1 MSLRNDLTK
10 HRVFVQ
16 RLAGTEAN
24 NIGIFLDK
32 LSLVA
37 RSGVT
42 SGISGE
48 PLKSRLRSVMAD
60 LHIVATQNLL
70 DVAVYEAKFSSKLFS
85 KHYETNISS
94 PTENTLKKAIVTT
107 NMSINNVHTHGT
119 SVLKVNESAPNKSIA
134 TAYKQFGQRK
144 ADDIY
149 QVVRDAN
156 INNLTVAETHAAIE
170 ERIAGLLTS
179 QARTLAATAINY
191 TTNIAKSQV
200 IQENR
205 DIIAQEQWVSTLET
219 NTCDYC
225 EGNND
230 QVYDQGEAPDCPAHW
245 NCNCEVIPY
254 VG

>member
-1 MSLRNDLTK
+1 M
-10 HRVFVQ
+10 FVQ
-16 RLAGTEAN
+16 RLAGTEADS
-24 NIGIFLDK
+24 IGVFLNR
-32 LSLVA
+32 LSFVA
-37 RSGVT
+37 KSEVSTGVSG
-42 SGISGE
+42 
-48 PLKSRLRSVMAD
+48 PALKSRLRSVMSG
-60 LHIVATQNLL
+60 LHTTATENLL
-70 DVAVYEAKFSSKLFS
+70 DVATYEAKFSSKLFS
-85 KHYETNISS
+85 KYYNTDIKS
-94 PTENTLKKAIVTT
+94 PGESTLKKAIVST

-119 SVLKVNESAPNKSIA
+119 AVLKVNESAPSKSIA

-144 ADDIY
+144 ADDIH
-149 QVVRDAN
+149 QVIRDSQ
-156 INNLTVAETHAAIE
+156 IKGLTIAETHAAID
-170 ERIAGLLTS
+170 ERVAGLLTS

-225 EGNND
+225 EGNSD